1 MALTP
6 DAAVAR
12 WPTVPWT
19 VDHRGRLSKR
29 GRRLRDG
36 RVGPQ
41 YTPCLRLLHLFLGH
55 SPMPFPPHPHP
66 APATYGLV
74 SLAVLLCVQC
84 KTPIN
89 LMQPVP
95 FSAAT
100 PTAHPFLSVMEAG
113 CVQGSSRRKFSR
125 WMRKGLIQAS
135 PSHFAPTG
143 GGGGGWPCPRPLPPP
158 HQGCSHQLFQT
169 TDEANVQNLQCPF
182 CLHLFYKNIILKNI
196 KSVPPS
202 PSLP

>member
-66 APATYGLV
+66 APATSGLV

-100 PTAHPFLSVMEAG
+100 PTAHPLPLSD
-113 CVQGSSRRKFSR
+113 GSWVCSGQQQEEILQVDAEGSDPGLALPLCTHWR
-125 WMRKGLIQAS
+125 WGWGMAMS
-135 PSHFAPTG
+135 PTSATST
-143 GGGGGWPCPRPLPPP
+143 PRLFPPAL
-158 HQGCSHQLFQT
+158 S
-169 TDEANVQNLQCPF
+169 DDR
-182 CLHLFYKNIILKNI
+182 
-196 KSVPPS
+196 
-202 PSLP
+202 